1 MDIYTR
7 LQELAIELLP
17 VPPAAGA
24 FANAVSFG
32 DGLMYL
38 SGAGPRQID
47 GKFEYIGKVGADLDE
62 ATAYQ
67 AARSVGITM
76 LSNLHAALGDLNR
89 VTKIVKV
96 TGFVNAVPDFTA
108 HPKVINGFSELMLS
122 VFGQEIGAHARSA
135 VGMGS
140 LPAGI
145 PVEVEMMVAYK

>member
-1 MDIYTR
+1 MDIYAR
-7 LQELAIELLP
+7 LKELEIELLP

-24 FANAVSFG
+24 FVNGVMFG
-32 DGLMYL
+32 DNLLYM
-38 SGAGPRQID
+38 SGAGPRMID
-47 GKFEYIGKVGADLDE
+47 GKFEYVGKVGRDLDE
-62 ATAYQ
+62 AEAYK

-96 TGFVNAVPDFTA
+96 TGFVNAVPDFGA
-108 HPKVINGFSELMLS
+108 QPKVINGFSDLMLQ
-122 VFGQEIGAHARSA
+122 VFGPEIGAHARSA

-145 PVEVEMMVAYK
+145 PVEVELLVSYR

>member
-1 MDIYTR
+1 MDVYTR
-7 LQELAIELLP
+7 LKQLDIELLP

-24 FANAVSFG
+24 FENGVCFG
-32 DGLMYL
+32 DGLIYM
-38 SGAGPRQID
+38 SGAGPRTIN
-47 GKFEYIGKVGADLDE
+47 GRFEYVGKVGLDLDE

-76 LSNLHAALGDLNR
+76 LSNLHAAIGDLNR

-96 TGFVNAVPDFTA
+96 TGFVNAVPEFTS
-108 HPKVINGFSELMLS
+108 HPKVINGFSELMLE
-122 VFGQEIGAHARSA
+122 VFGREIGSHARSA

-140 LPAGI
+140 LPANI